1 MIFNSGADVA
11 RRRTDAAPKKEAQLR
26 QALPAF
32 AILGATAL
40 SVLPR
45 AALAADF
52 VYWGDS
58 TYSQAFGAGR
68 LLTDAV
74 STEMGRFTESA
85 NGGAALSYADEAR
98 IKTNAFKDVARK
110 AEPMEDG
117 RVWAE
122 ALGGIANM
130 KANSGTGAPAE
141 RASNYGVAAGVD
153 TAIDTN
159 LRIGFALSGGQSALK
174 VAALATRSDALW
186 GLAAFYAVAT
196 DGATY
201 AKTSLTIGYITTETE
216 RTVIVSTTPQKATGT
231 FDSLLYAARV
241 EIGQR
246 MDMKRIGV
254 TPFVAFEPSLVAQ
267 NGYSEKAVP
276 SIALDFDKSTANALP
291 GTLGLKVDGDIAL
304 RNIKMT
310 PSATLGWVHNFAKTT
325 SITPFFTSLP
335 GATYTVARAEG
346 DRDLAR
352 TEFNLE
358 ATRAGSMASVFA
370 NTRADFG
377 LRTTSVRGTGGVMMR
392 F

>member
-1 MIFNSGADVA
+1 MFL
-11 RRRTDAAPKKEAQLR
+11 AA
-26 QALPAF
+26 
-32 AILGATAL
+32 IVLGV
-40 SVLPR
+40 SPN

-85 NGGAALSYADEAR
+85 GGGEALSYADDAR
-98 IKTNAFKDVARK
+98 IKTHAFKDVARK
-110 AEPMEDG
+110 AEPVEDG

-122 ALGGIANM
+122 ALGGVADM
-130 KANSGTGAPAE
+130 KARSATGAPAE
-141 RASNYGVAAGVD
+141 HATNYGVAAGVD
-153 TAIDTN
+153 TAIDAN
-159 LRIGFALSGGQSALK
+159 LRIGFAMSGGQSALK
-174 VAALATRSDALW
+174 VSALATRSDATW
-186 GLAAFYAVAT
+186 GLAAFYGVAT

-201 AKTSLTIGYITTETE
+201 AKTSLTIGYITAETE

-231 FDSLLYAARV
+231 YDSLLYAARV
-241 EIGQR
+241 EVGQR
-246 MDMKRIGV
+246 LDTKRVGM

-267 NGYSEKAVP
+267 NGYSEKASAP
-276 SIALDFDKSTANALP
+276 IALSFDKSTANALP
-291 GTLGLKVDGDIAL
+291 GTLGLKVDGDIKL
-304 RNIKMT
+304 RNIRLT
-310 PSATLGWVHNFAKTT
+310 PSATVGWVHNFAKAT

-335 GATYTVARAEG
+335 GSTFTVARAEG

-352 TEFNLE
+352 MEFNIE
-358 ATRAGSMASVFA
+358 ASRHGSMASVFA

-377 LRTTSVRGTGGVMMR
+377 QRTSSVRGAGGVMMR